1 MNISDKGLKFIQ
13 SFEGFREKAYLCPA
27 GIWTI
32 GYGHTKNVY
41 PGQIISKH
49 DATMRLLGDVSDAE
63 RIVRQNVNVQLD
75 QHQFDALV
83 SFVFNLGEGNFVQ
96 STLLKRLNTGDYA
109 GAASQFLRWNKADG
123 RELPGLTRRRR
134 AEKELFETSRSAEM
148 KVASER

>member
-1 MNISDKGLKFIQ
+1 MKISDKGLKLIQ

-32 GYGHTKNVY
+32 GYGHTKNLY
-41 PGQIISKH
+41 PGQIISKN

-63 RIVRQNVNVQLD
+63 RIVRQNVSVQLS

-109 GAASQFLRWNKADG
+109 GAASQLLRWNKADG

-134 AEKELFETSRSAEM
+134 AEKELFETSGPAPDCE
-148 KVASER
+148 V